1 LLFPQA
7 TRAGL
12 NAAYACKSNGHSDE
26 VGRYLLGTQL
36 GVRILTLFLDL
47 DGAGRGRGGSGS
59 TQTQWL
65 GNGRRKE
72 CFAVWGCC
80 QYIDARLWA
89 VGGGQSSWGG
99 CCALLASWHRAI
111 SRAYCGTTSLRP
123 GPLAVQLMALAA
135 SDATLQT
142 AVRGARMGSAAVP
155 VTCDL
160 LPVWLWS
167 RLDCT
172 LLVC

>member
-1 LLFPQA
+1 VEVRRPS
-7 TRAGL
+7 GL
-12 NAAYACKSNGHSDE
+12 VTDDAKNASPFGAAAN
-26 VGRYLLGTQL
+26 
-36 GVRILTLFLDL
+36 ILTLACGRWAVASRHGVGAVPCPPSFL
-47 DGAGRGRGGSGS
+47 AQSH
-59 TQTQWL
+59 
-65 GNGRRKE
+65 
-72 CFAVWGCC
+72 
-80 QYIDARLWA
+80 IARL
-89 VGGGQSSWGG
+89 
-99 CCALLASWHRAI
+99 
-111 SRAYCGTTSLRP
+111 LRDHVAKA